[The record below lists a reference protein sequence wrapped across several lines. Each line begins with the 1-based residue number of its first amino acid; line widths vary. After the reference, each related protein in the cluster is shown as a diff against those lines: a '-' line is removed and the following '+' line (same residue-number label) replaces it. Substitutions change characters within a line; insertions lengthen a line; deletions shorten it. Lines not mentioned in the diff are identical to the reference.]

1 MFKGE
6 NLKKLGTIAAVA
18 FLVILVVFKVDVV
31 RKFVTGA

>member
-18 FLVILVVFKVDVV
+18 FLVILAVFKIDAL